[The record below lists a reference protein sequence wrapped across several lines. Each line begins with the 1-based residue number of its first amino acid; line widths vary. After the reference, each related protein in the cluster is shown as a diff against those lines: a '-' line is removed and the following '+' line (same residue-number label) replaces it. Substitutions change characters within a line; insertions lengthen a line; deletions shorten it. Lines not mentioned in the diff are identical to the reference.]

1 MTDAMIELKTPEE
14 LRAELV
20 AEYEAL
26 TPEERAEYEKLP

>member
-1 MTDAMIELKTPEE
+1 MKSPEE

-26 TPEERAEYEKLP
+26 PPEEREQWERLP

>member
-1 MTDAMIELKTPEE
+1 MTAELEVKTIED

-26 TPEERAEYEKLP
+26 PPEEREKWEQLP